1 MPRQNFVDGMEITFS
16 DLSAVASQHERE
28 IYDRVLFEMLQEYT
42 GGFFGSGFL
51 VSRVSSTQLSV
62 AAGSGF
68 YLDNTQVD
76 PEPQMRPLYLP
87 AASAQNIAAPDAT
100 NNRIDIVCVRPNRAN
115 AITASRHY
123 EDPVTKAIS
132 LQNLVIETDWLADVQ
147 VVTGTPSG
155 SPAVPATPAGWTK
168 VAEVVVTAV
177 SGIAATGAITDKR
190 TKLPVGGDIV
200 YNTLGF
206 NKLTAGATT
215 KMSQLLSDI
224 DGALSGTGGAM
235 NSPGGLHWTAD
246 GVSDGAVT
254 GVTSNCRVAFFPNGA
269 TVRMVGTFQV
279 PNGYVAGRQIQLYAS
294 FFTADSSGN
303 MLMRTTATLVRQNTD
318 AISSTTN
325 QRASTNAQLTNT
337 VANAPRRVL
346 FDLTDATGNI
356 NAVAVSPGDLIH
368 VEVTRAYGSESVPG
382 ASEVQML
389 LDSAEMKL

>member
-1 MPRQNFVDGMEITFS
+1 MPRQNFVDGMEITYS

-28 IYDRVLFEMLQEYT
+28 IYDRVIWEMLQEFSV
-42 GGFFGSGFL
+42 GFFGGGFL
-51 VSRVSSTQLSV
+51 VSRVSSTQVSV

-76 PEPQMRPLYLP
+76 PEPQMRPLYLSV
-87 AASAQNIAAPDAT
+87 ASPQNIAAPDAT
-100 NNRIDIVCVRPNRAN
+100 NSRIDIVCTRPNRAN
-115 AITASRHY
+115 AVTASRHY

-155 SPAVPATPAGWTK
+155 SPAAPATPAGWTK

-177 SGIAATGAITDKR
+177 SGIAASGAITDKR

-224 DGALSGTGGAM
+224 DGGLSGIAGAAPCGGF
-235 NSPGGLHWTAD
+235 HWTAD
-246 GVSDGAVT
+246 GVADGAVT
-254 GVTSNCRVAFFPNGA
+254 GVTSNCRVAFFPSAA

-294 FFTADSSGN
+294 FFTADASGN
-303 MLMRTTATLVRQNTD
+303 MLMRTVATLIRQNTD

-325 QRASTNAQLTNT
+325 QRTSTNAQLVNT

-346 FDLTDATGNI
+346 FDLTDSTGNI
-356 NAVAVSPGDLIH
+356 NGVAVSPGDLIH
-368 VEVTRAYGSESVPG
+368 VEVTRAYASESVSG